1 MKSSHAAALKT
12 ALTAVVLYG
21 VFVVGLPALILRSV
35 EGVLLPSPDIGLLRW
50 LGVPVAGF
58 GLYLYLWAAIRLVR
72 RQTSAIPGV
81 APTVLVTDGW
91 YGRTRH
97 PLLFGVVLILLAE
110 AVFFSSAALLA
121 YALAYWLW
129 LTLFVVFKEE
139 PDLRRTFGEAFDDYC
154 RDVPRWLP
162 RPWRSSRP
170 AGSR

>member
-1 MKSSHAAALKT
+1 MKPSHAAALKT
-12 ALTAVVLYG
+12 TLTAVVLYS
-21 VFVVGLPALILRSV
+21 VFVVGLPSLILRSV
-35 EGVLLPSPDIGLLRW
+35 EGVLLPSTDIGILRW

-58 GLYLYLWAAIRLVR
+58 GFYLYLWAAIRLVR

-97 PLLFGVVLILLAE
+97 PLLFGVILILLAE

-129 LTLFVVFKEE
+129 LTLFVLLKEE
-139 PDLRRTFGEAFDDYC
+139 PELRRTFGKAFDDYC
-154 RDVPRWLP
+154 RDVPRWMPQL
-162 RPWRSSRP
+162 RRP
-170 AGSR
+170 AEDP

>member
-1 MKSSHAAALKT
+1 MKPSDGAALKT
-12 ALTAVVLYG
+12 TLTAVVLYG

-35 EGVLLPSPDIGLLRW
+35 EGVLLPSKDIGILRW

-58 GLYLYLWAAIRLVR
+58 GFYLYVWAA
-72 RQTSAIPGV
+72 
-81 APTVLVTDGW
+81 
-91 YGRTRH
+91 
-97 PLLFGVVLILLAE
+97 ILLAE

-129 LTLFVVFKEE
+129 LTLFVVLKEE

-154 RDVPRWLP
+154 RDVPRWMP
-162 RPWRSSRP
+162 RPWRSSRL